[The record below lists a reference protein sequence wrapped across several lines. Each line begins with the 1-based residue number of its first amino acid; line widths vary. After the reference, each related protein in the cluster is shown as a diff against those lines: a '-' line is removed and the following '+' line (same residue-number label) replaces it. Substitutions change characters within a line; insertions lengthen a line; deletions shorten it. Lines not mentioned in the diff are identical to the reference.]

1 MTDLLIKIWDRMLY
15 VQVSIHK
22 NMGWDSTCPVVLSGK
37 HKINKNSLINIEG
50 QDSISPRYG

>member
-1 MTDLLIKIWDRMLY
+1 MLY

-22 NMGWDSTCPVVLSGK
+22 NMGWDSTRPVVLKGK
-37 HKINKNSLINIEG
+37 HKINSLINIEG